1 MAETLLLFMLQLAVI
16 LVATRIG
23 SLLAMKLGFTLI
35 LGELIMGI
43 VLGPTVFGAILPDA
57 QRYIFPGPGSPNYD
71 IMQNLSWLGL
81 VLLTFLGGLD
91 IELGVLQANFWRAI
105 SIASFTLILSL
116 AACYVLMT
124 SLPDSMFPTMD
135 AQAFHYTGAIA
146 LTIMGVPL
154 LIKLLMDLK
163 LMGTRFGATIAIAG
177 IMLTSVCWILL
188 GIVTRGIAEGYSLQ
202 GTMVTL
208 GLILAFLLA
217 TFVLG
222 HFVFKPA
229 VLWSIRHDALG
240 SNAIALVLAL
250 MLAGAIATTYLN
262 IHPILGAFTVGIMVG
277 SWRLPGHI
285 REKIQSFTFAFFI
298 PIFIVSLGL
307 RTNLLMLD
315 SWEIWS
321 LTLLVIVV
329 AGLARFG
336 GALLGAMVGGMRWR
350 EGVASGIAINTQG
363 AMGLAVATVGYELRI
378 VSELFFSIL
387 VLVAMIMTLLPMIA
401 LHFVREKGT
410 EA

>member
-1 MAETLLLFMLQLAVI
+1 MAETLLLFMLQLAII

-35 LGELIMGI
+35 LGELLMGI
-43 VLGPTVFGAILPDA
+43 VLGPTVFGAILPEA
-57 QRYIFPGPGSPNYD
+57 QRYIFPGPGSINYD

-81 VLLTFLGGLD
+81 ILLAFLGGLD
-91 IELGVLQANFWRAI
+91 IELGVLRANLWRAI

-116 AACYVLMT
+116 AACYALLAN
-124 SLPDSMFPTMD
+124 LPDSMFPSVD
-135 AQAFHYTGAIA
+135 AQAFHYIGAIA

-188 GIVTRGIAEGYSLQ
+188 GIVTRGIVEGYSLQ

-217 TFVLG
+217 TLIVG
-222 HFVFKPA
+222 RFVFKPV
-229 VLWSIRHDALG
+229 VLWSIRHDG
-240 SNAIALVLAL
+240 QGINAIALVLAL
-250 MLAGAIATTYLN
+250 MLAGALATSYLN
-262 IHPILGAFTVGIMVG
+262 IHPVLGAFTVGIMVG

-285 REKIQSFTFAFFI
+285 REKIQSFSFAFFI
-298 PIFIVSLGL
+298 PIFIVSMGL
-307 RTNLLMLD
+307 RTNLLKLD
-315 SWEIWS
+315 SWEVWS
-321 LTLLVIVV
+321 LTLVVVIV

-336 GALLGAMVGGMRWR
+336 GALLGALVGGMRWR
-350 EGVASGIAINTQG
+350 EGLASGIAINTQG

-378 VSELFFSIL
+378 VSDTFFSIL
-387 VLVAMIMTLLPMIA
+387 VLVATILTLLPVFA
-401 LHFVREKGT
+401 LHFVQEKDT
-410 EA
+410 KV